1 MDADIVK
8 EVEFSRK
15 MRGYDMGEVDSFLEK
30 IEAMLRR
37 RDLEAEKLQHK
48 LEELDGAREA
58 QAEKISILNGQ
69 VLLTQEENDRLKG
82 RVADLEKELAE
93 KEAQLKALEG
103 NLTSTRTN
111 LAAAQSEALSAES
124 RARSLEDAAAHTGQT
139 RLQKQL
145 VGVGTAAVDS
155 LKQVSKTLKS
165 LKKK

>member
-37 RDLEAEKLQHK
+37 RDLEAENLQHK

-103 NLTSTRTN
+103 SR
-111 LAAAQSEALSAES
+111 SEE
-124 RARSLEDAAAHTGQT
+124 RR
-139 RLQKQL
+139 
-145 VGVGTAAVDS
+145 
-155 LKQVSKTLKS
+155 
-165 LKKK
+165 

>member
-37 RDLEAEKLQHK
+37 RDLETENLQHK

-103 NLTSTRTN
+103 SLTSTRTN

-145 VGVGTAAVDS
+145 VSVGTAAVDS